1 MFTGTGTKVACEASD
16 KTLQGLQVPLVL
28 HRAEHKVLKL
38 IGTARCNVRR
48 KVFTT
53 DINEVVT
60 YKFFTS
66 MIPRKAFLGIP
77 FIWFSLRSLNKRT
90 EKKIHCINKEN
101 TFLKSAW
108 ANGTATCLE
117 KLMLLDLLHH
127 TVFSILLLS
136 SRGLWNELKWLSN
149 QNHQNSRYKWQNF
162 KKTSLKCDH
171 DAGTMPWFPLRVPAA
186 KSYALELQ
194 SCSVNVIFSACFCL
208 FSDCKNTWL
217 PLLRLQLLIWN

>member
-1 MFTGTGTKVACEASD
+1 MGFLFSFSDICAQPPCLGATFCHIYFPHKRWDRKLKLSETFQFHPQTLLEFFLCTSCPRTALQEGVRPLSMFISSAQNLPRCVHRHGDRSEASD

-90 EKKIHCINKEN
+90 EKKIKP
-101 TFLKSAW
+101 F
-108 ANGTATCLE
+108 
-117 KLMLLDLLHH
+117 
-127 TVFSILLLS
+127 
-136 SRGLWNELKWLSN
+136 
-149 QNHQNSRYKWQNF
+149 Y
-162 KKTSLKCDH
+162 
-171 DAGTMPWFPLRVPAA
+171 
-186 KSYALELQ
+186 
-194 SCSVNVIFSACFCL
+194 
-208 FSDCKNTWL
+208 
-217 PLLRLQLLIWN
+217 